1 MTLAEIY
8 QLFPNL
14 EERRKSPGTK
24 LSGGEQQMLAMAR
37 ILRTGAKLLL
47 LDEPTEGLAPVII
60 QRIGEVLQTLK
71 HRGMTILLVEQNFR
85 FASKVAD
92 RFYVVDHG
100 KVIDTFDVADLPGR
114 MTMLNEALGV

>member
-1 MTLAEIY
+1 
-8 QLFPNL
+8 
-14 EERRKSPGTK
+14 
-24 LSGGEQQMLAMAR
+24 SGGEQQMLAMAR

-71 HRGMTILLVEQNFR
+71 QRGMTILLVEQNFR

-100 KVIDTFDVADLPGR
+100 QVIDRFAVDELPDR
-114 MTMLNEALGV
+114 MSMLNEALGV